1 LVDLDGIRLI
11 VETRCPKTASNR
23 VPRGVVSKDD
33 IAWRKTMTT
42 YTTVNSPLGA
52 LLLVGDESAGRTA
65 LRSVSFAG
73 TGAVDPEWRR
83 DPAAFADAA
92 RQLEEYFAGE
102 RTGFD
107 VDRAPSGTPFQRL
120 VWAAVDAVPYGTTVS
135 YGEISRRVGAAP
147 DRIRAVAAAIGANP
161 LLIVRPCHRVVGA
174 DGALTG
180 YAGGVSRK
188 RDLLTHEGALQPTL
202 I

>member
-1 LVDLDGIRLI
+1 
-11 VETRCPKTASNR
+11 
-23 VPRGVVSKDD
+23 
-33 IAWRKTMTT
+33 MTT

-52 LLLVGDESAGRTA
+52 LLLVGDGRTGGTA
-65 LRSVSFAG
+65 LRSVSFAD
-73 TGAVDPEWRR
+73 TGAVAVEPHWRH

-92 RQLEEYFAGE
+92 RQLAEYFAGE

-107 VDRAPSGTPFQRL
+107 VAGAPSGTPFQRR
-120 VWAAVDAVPYGTTVS
+120 VWDAVDAVPYGTTVS

-188 RDLLTHEGALQPTL
+188 RDLLTHEGALQPTR